1 MPAFDLRTVILMSSV
16 MPGLM
21 ALVMFSLGRGFPANI
36 RGVTHWASGALV
48 VSLSAILLALR
59 GGVPDWLSI
68 VVANIGIVL
77 GAGLWLIGSQLFF
90 GLRPSRR
97 FVALLLVAGAIA
109 MSWMTWVNP
118 TVAGRTLCMSALL
131 TATYGA
137 NSIVMLRFGRGSNTA
152 IFVGAMLLVQTV
164 VTTARGLSMLVPGW
178 ANTGLFSADL
188 MQRIYLTT
196 GALMSL
202 TVTVGLLFVAMDR
215 LRIQLEQQS
224 FMDPLTGL
232 LNRRAFLSAHQ
243 QEREK
248 TMRTGGLLSLLLI
261 DLDHFKQVND
271 TYGHATGDR
280 ILIDFARRVADML
293 PAPRHLARW
302 GGEEF
307 AVLLPRLRPDDAR
320 EQAERIRLLVEQKGD
335 ASLPRYAC
343 SIGVSCMAASD
354 ATIEQLARDADEALY
369 EAKRGG
375 RNCVR
380 VSDNVILL

>member
-36 RGVTHWASGALV
+36 RGVGHWASGALI
-48 VSLSAILLALR
+48 VSMSAILLALR
-59 GGVPDWLSI
+59 GGIGDWLSI
-68 VVANIGIVL
+68 VVANVGLIL
-77 GAGLWLIGSQLFF
+77 GTGLWLIGSQLFY

-97 FVALLLVAGAIA
+97 FVALLLVIGVIA
-109 MSWMTWVNP
+109 MSWMTWVHP
-118 TVAGRTLCMSALL
+118 SVAGRTLCMSAIL
-131 TATYGA
+131 TATFGM
-137 NSIVMLRFGRGSNTA
+137 NSLTMLRFGKSSNTA
-152 IFVGAMLLVQTV
+152 LYVGSMQLVQTV
-164 VTTARGLSMLVPGW
+164 ATAARGISMFVPAW
-178 ANTGLFSADL
+178 ASAGLFAPDFI
-188 MQRIYLTT
+188 QKIYLITS
-196 GALMSL
+196 ALMSL

-215 LRIQLEQQS
+215 LRNQLERQS

-248 TMRTGGLLSLLLI
+248 TMRTGGRLSLMLI

-280 ILIDFARRVADML
+280 ILIDFAKRVADLL
-293 PAPRHLARW
+293 PAPGHVARW

-307 AVLLPRLRPDDAR
+307 AVLLPRVRPDEAR
-320 EQAERIRLLVEQKGD
+320 DHAERIRQRVAQKDD
-335 ASLPRYAC
+335 ATLPGYTC
-343 SIGVSCMAASD
+343 SIGVACMAASD

-369 EAKRGG
+369 SAKRGG
-375 RNCVR
+375 RNCVQL
-380 VSDNVILL
+380 SDHVILI

>member
-1 MPAFDLRTVILMSSV
+1 MPRARLWKRMPAFDLRTVILMSSV
-16 MPGLM
+16 MPGSM

-137 NSIVMLRFGRGSNTA
+137 NSIVMLRFGRGSSTA
-152 IFVGAMLLVQTV
+152 IFVGSMLLVLTV
-164 VTTARGLSMLVPGW
+164 VTARGVSMFVPAW

-188 MQRIYLTT
+188 MQRIYLST

-215 LRIQLEQQS
+215 LRNQLEQQS

-232 LNRRAFLSAHQ
+232 LNRRAFLSALQ

-248 TMRTGGLLSLLLI
+248 TMLLI

-307 AVLLPRLRPDDAR
+307 AVLLPRVRPDDAR
-320 EQAERIRLLVEQKGD
+320 EQAERIRLLV
-335 ASLPRYAC
+335 
-343 SIGVSCMAASD
+343 
-354 ATIEQLARDADEALY
+354 
-369 EAKRGG
+369 
-375 RNCVR
+375 
-380 VSDNVILL
+380 

>member
-36 RGVTHWASGALV
+36 RGVGHWASGALI
-48 VSLSAILLALR
+48 VSMSAILLALR
-59 GGVPDWLSI
+59 GGIGDWLSI
-68 VVANIGIVL
+68 VVANVGLIL
-77 GAGLWLIGSQLFF
+77 GTGLWLIGSQLFY

-97 FVALLLVAGAIA
+97 FVALLLVIGVIA
-109 MSWMTWVNP
+109 MSWMTWVHP
-118 TVAGRTLCMSALL
+118 SVAGRTLCMSAIL
-131 TATYGA
+131 TATFGM
-137 NSIVMLRFGRGSNTA
+137 NSLTMLRFGKSSNTA
-152 IFVGAMLLVQTV
+152 LYVGSMQLVQTV
-164 VTTARGLSMLVPGW
+164 ATAARGISMFVPAW
-178 ANTGLFSADL
+178 ASAGLFAPDFI
-188 MQRIYLTT
+188 QKIYLITS
-196 GALMSL
+196 ALMSL

-215 LRIQLEQQS
+215 LRNQLERQS

-248 TMRTGGLLSLLLI
+248 TMRTGGLLSLMLI

-280 ILIDFARRVADML
+280 ILIDFAKRVADLL
-293 PAPRHLARW
+293 PAPGHVARW

-307 AVLLPRLRPDDAR
+307 AVLLPRVLPDEAR
-320 EQAERIRLLVEQKGD
+320 DHAERIRQRVAQKDD
-335 ASLPRYAC
+335 ATLPGYTC
-343 SIGVSCMAASD
+343 SIGVACMAASD

-369 EAKRGG
+369 NAKRGG
-375 RNCVR
+375 RNCVQL
-380 VSDNVILL
+380 SDHVILI

>member
-36 RGVTHWASGALV
+36 RGVGHWASGALV
-48 VSLSAILLALR
+48 VSASAILLALR

-68 VVANIGIVL
+68 VAANL
-77 GAGLWLIGSQLFF
+77 GMILGTGLWLIGSQLFF
-90 GLRPSRR
+90 AQRPSRR
-97 FVALLLVAGAIA
+97 FVSLLLGAGVIA
-109 MSWMTWVNP
+109 MSWMTWAQP
-118 TVAGRTLCMSALL
+118 TVGGRTVCMSAILAL
-131 TATYGA
+131 TYGA
-137 NSIVMLRFGRGSNTA
+137 DGIVMLRFGRESNTA
-152 IFVGAMLLVQTV
+152 IFVGAMLLAQAL
-164 VTTARGLSMLVPGW
+164 VTAARGVSMFVPAW
-178 ANTGLFSADL
+178 ASTGLFSADL
-188 MQRIYLTT
+188 VQKVYLTT

-215 LRIQLEQQS
+215 LRNQLEQQS

-232 LNRRAFLSAHQ
+232 LNRRAFLSAHH

-248 TMRTGGLLSLLLI
+248 AMRTGGLLSLLLI

-293 PAPRHLARW
+293 PAQGHFARW

-307 AVLLPRLRPDDAR
+307 AVLLPRLRPDEAR
-320 EQAERIRLLVEQKGD
+320 EQADRIRQRLAQKED
-335 ASLPRYAC
+335 ASLPAYTC
-343 SIGVSCMAASD
+343 SIGVACMAGAD

-369 EAKRGG
+369 GAKRAG
-375 RNCVR
+375 RNCVL
-380 VSDNVILL
+380 VSDHVILL

>member
-36 RGVTHWASGALV
+36 RGVGHWAWGALV
-48 VSLSAILLALR
+48 VSMSAMLLALR
-59 GGVPDWLSI
+59 GSIGDWLSI
-68 VVANIGIVL
+68 VVANVGLIL
-77 GAGLWLIGSQLFF
+77 GTGLWLIGSQLFF

-97 FVALLLVAGAIA
+97 FVALLLVIGVIA
-109 MSWMTWVNP
+109 MSWMTWAHP
-118 TVAGRTLCMSALL
+118 SVAGRTLCMSAIL
-131 TATYGA
+131 TATFGL
-137 NSIVMLRFGRGSNTA
+137 NSFTMLRFGKGSNTA
-152 IFVGAMLLVQTV
+152 IFVGSMQLVQTV
-164 VTTARGLSMLVPGW
+164 VTAARGVSMFVPAW
-178 ANTGLFSADL
+178 ASTGLFAPDL
-188 MQRIYLTT
+188 IQKIYLIT

-215 LRIQLEQQS
+215 LRNHLEQQS

-232 LNRRAFLSAHQ
+232 LNRRAFLSVHQ

-261 DLDHFKQVND
+261 DLDHFKRVND

-280 ILIDFARRVADML
+280 ILIDFAKRVAEML
-293 PAPRHLARW
+293 PAPGHVARW

-307 AVLLPRLRPDDAR
+307 AVLLPRVRPDEAR
-320 EQAERIRLLVEQKGD
+320 DHAERIRQRIAQKDD
-335 ASLPRYAC
+335 ATLPGYTC
-343 SIGVSCMAASD
+343 SIGVACMAASD

-369 EAKRGG
+369 SAKRGG
-375 RNCVR
+375 RNCVQL
-380 VSDNVILL
+380 SDHVILI

>member
-36 RGVTHWASGALV
+36 RGVGHWASGALI

-59 GGVPDWLSI
+59 GGIGDWLSI
-68 VVANIGIVL
+68 VVANVGLIL
-77 GAGLWLIGSQLFF
+77 GTGLWLIGSQLFY
-90 GLRPSRR
+90 GLHPSRR
-97 FVALLLVAGAIA
+97 FVALLLVIGVIA
-109 MSWMTWVNP
+109 MSWMTWVHP
-118 TVAGRTLCMSALL
+118 SVAGRTLCMSAIL
-131 TATYGA
+131 TATFGM
-137 NSIVMLRFGRGSNTA
+137 NSLTMLRFGKGSNTA
-152 IFVGAMLLVQTV
+152 VYVGSMQLVQTV
-164 VTTARGLSMLVPGW
+164 ATAARGISMFVPAW
-178 ANTGLFSADL
+178 ASAGLFAPDFI
-188 MQRIYLTT
+188 QKIYLITS
-196 GALMSL
+196 ALMSL

-215 LRIQLEQQS
+215 LRNQLERQS

-280 ILIDFARRVADML
+280 ILIDFAKRVADLL
-293 PAPRHLARW
+293 PAPGHVARW

-307 AVLLPRLRPDDAR
+307 AVLLPRVLPDEAR
-320 EQAERIRLLVEQKGD
+320 DHAERIRQRVAQKDD
-335 ASLPRYAC
+335 ATLPGYTC
-343 SIGVSCMAASD
+343 SIGVACMAASD

-369 EAKRGG
+369 NAKRGG
-375 RNCVR
+375 RNCVQL
-380 VSDNVILL
+380 SDHVILI